1 MSDSQKDLHKHKY
14 YEQRLWPNWIER
26 TVGPR
31 PGLKW
36 GFQRILGEVPTVD
49 REREQRPVLFV
60 PGFMMSTLW
69 DARRQQTLWFDPRV
83 FVFPSKLVR
92 LGFKEPRLNSSYD
105 RVDNYI
111 MARAPMRSW
120 LVLSPGYRNFL
131 KFLRPGVFS
140 YDWRDRIE
148 TEAKRLKLFFDELL
162 DYDGE
167 DSIDKV
173 DLVTHSLGGCV
184 VLKFLQDNFLQDNKK
199 LTDRIGKIIFIAPPF
214 RGLLSAIST
223 IQDGKT
229 TIPLLNCLLSDKK
242 MRDISTTMPGMYQ
255 VMPAPVEQWLKQL
268 PMNGGTL
275 DLVYPVRGG
284 DLYDPT
290 LWKSRLKNKKP
301 RKGHAEKIW
310 APNKDCLKWA
320 KAWHEDLDLKLD
332 FADEALKKRM
342 FLIVG
347 IGSPKTGSSVRQ
359 RNGGGWKISRQA
371 EPGPGRLHNGDGM
384 VLFESSYLPLPDP
397 DHQIW
402 ALEAI
407 KNQDLHDD
415 MIGNPEV
422 LAAIEKIR
430 AEGTAEG
437 TGLTKYTE
445 FVSRIYP
452 ASATP

>member
-1 MSDSQKDLHKHKY
+1 MSDSAKDLYKHKY
-14 YEQRLWPNWIER
+14 YKQRLWPNWIER

-36 GFQRILGEVPTVD
+36 GLLRITGRVPTVEQD
-49 REREQRPVLFV
+49 REKCPLLFV
-60 PGFMMSTLW
+60 PGSMMSTLW
-69 DARRQQTLWFDPRV
+69 DARKQQTIWVHPRV
-83 FVFPSKLVR
+83 VFPSILGQ
-92 LGFKEPRLNSSYD
+92 LGFNDARESGSYD
-105 RVDNYI
+105 RVDAYI
-111 MARAPMRSW
+111 IARAPVRSW
-120 LVLSPGYRNFL
+120 LATLSAGYRKFL
-131 KFLRPGVFS
+131 VRLRPGVYS

-148 TEAKRLKLFFDELL
+148 TEADRLALFFDELL
-162 DYDGE
+162 NYDGE
-167 DSIDKV
+167 ESIEKV
-173 DLVTHSLGGCV
+173 DLVTHSMGGCV
-184 VLKFLQDNFLQDNKK
+184 VLRFLQANKK
-199 LTDRIGKIIFIAPPF
+199 LHDRIGKIIFIAPPF
-214 RGLLSAIST
+214 RGLASAIST

-229 TIPLLNCLLSDKK
+229 TISKLNFFLSDKK
-242 MRDISTTMPGMYQ
+242 LRDIATTMPGMYQ
-255 VMPAPVEQWLKQL
+255 MVLAPAEQWLKQL
-268 PMNGGTL
+268 PMNGGTVYL
-275 DLVYPVRGG
+275 KYPVQGG

-301 RKGHAEKIW
+301 RKGQAEEIW
-310 APNKDCLKWA
+310 APNQDCLKWA
-320 KAWHEDLDLKLD
+320 KAWYQDLDLGLS
-332 FADEALKKRM
+332 FADEALKERM

-347 IGSPKTGSSVRQ
+347 IGSKETWSSVSQ
-359 RNGGGWKISRQA
+359 HNGGGWKISRQA
-371 EPGPGRLHNGDGM
+371 EPGRGRMFNGDGM
-384 VLFESSYLPLPDP
+384 ILFESSYLPLPDP

-437 TGLTKYTE
+437 TGLTKYTD

>member
-1 MSDSQKDLHKHKY
+1 
-14 YEQRLWPNWIER
+14 
-26 TVGPR
+26 
-31 PGLKW
+31 
-36 GFQRILGEVPTVD
+36 
-49 REREQRPVLFV
+49 
-60 PGFMMSTLW
+60 
-69 DARRQQTLWFDPRV
+69 
-83 FVFPSKLVR
+83 
-92 LGFKEPRLNSSYD
+92 
-105 RVDNYI
+105 

-131 KFLRPGVFS
+131 KCLRPGVFS

-148 TEAKRLKLFFDELL
+148 TEAKRLKLFFNDLL
-162 DYDGE
+162 DYDAE
-167 DSIDKV
+167 ESIETV
-173 DLVTHSLGGCV
+173 DLVTHSMGGCV
-184 VLKFLQDNFLQDNKK
+184 VLKFLQDNKK
-199 LTDRIGKIIFIAPPF
+199 LHDQIGKIIFIAPPF

-229 TIPLLNCLLSDKK
+229 TISKLNFFLSDKK
-242 MRDISTTMPGMYQ
+242 LRDIATTMPGMYQ
-255 VMPAPVEQWLKQL
+255 MVLAPAEQWLKQL

-275 DLVYPVRGG
+275 DLKYPVQGG

-301 RKGHAEKIW
+301 RKGQAEEIW
-310 APNKDCLKWA
+310 APNQDCLKWA
-320 KAWHEDLDLKLD
+320 KAWYQNLDLELS
-332 FADEALKKRM
+332 FADEALKERM

-347 IGSPKTGSSVRQ
+347 IGSKETWSSVSQ
-359 RNGGGWKISRQA
+359 HKGSGWEISGQA
-371 EPGPGRLHNGDGM
+371 KPGRGRMFNGDGM
-384 VLFESSYLPLPDP
+384 ILFESSYLPLPDP

-437 TGLTKYTE
+437 TGLTKYTD